1 MPGITT
7 SRRPRHVGRLIA
19 AVLATGALAV
29 GTTAHSAPGTD
40 EGGQRADRAQATSPF
55 TGLPAEP
62 APVLAVKIDNHR
74 DARPHTALEHADIVV
89 VEQVEGGLSRLIGVY
104 ASDVPASVGPVRSAR
119 DYNVE
124 QLRMFD
130 RPALAYSGA
139 AKGVEDVI
147 QDSPLYALSHDTFPG
162 AYYRDES
169 GEAPHNLY
177 VRPADI
183 LAEAPG
189 ASLSDDIGFRFAD
202 DAPEGGV
209 PTETAGVEYP
219 SARTDFTWSAEEDR
233 WLASFDGEPAQTT
246 DGGRL
251 GGRTVVIQEVDMR
264 PSDINPATPYIE
276 TVGEGAATVL
286 RDGRAYET
294 TWRRTDR
301 TSGTTFVRPD
311 GDRMRFDRGQ
321 VWLVYKKA

>member
-1 MPGITT
+1 MPGITPT
-7 SRRPRHVGRLIA
+7 RRPRKAGRLLA
-19 AVLATGALAV
+19 AVLAAGALAA
-29 GTTAHSAPGTD
+29 GTTAYSAPAPDDGAPPRQ
-40 EGGQRADRAQATSPF
+40 EATSPF

-62 APVLAVKIDNHR
+62 APVLAVKVDNHR
-74 DARPHTALEHADIVV
+74 NARPHTGLQHADIVV
-89 VEQVEGGLSRLIGVY
+89 VEQVEGGLGRLIGVY
-104 ASDVPASVGPVRSAR
+104 ASELPSSVGPVRSAR

-139 AKGVEDVI
+139 AEGVEEVI
-147 QDSPLYALSHDTFPG
+147 RKSPLHALSHDTFPS
-162 AYYRDES
+162 AYYRDQN

-183 LAEAPG
+183 LAEAPE

-209 PTETAGVEYP
+209 PTDTAGVAYP
-219 SARTDFTWSAEEDR
+219 SFRADFTWSAEEER
-233 WLASFDGEPAQTT
+233 WLASFDGAPAKTA

-251 GGRTVVIQEVDMR
+251 GGRTVVIQEVEMH

-276 TVGEGAATVL
+276 TVGEGQATVL

-294 TWRRTDR
+294 TWQRTDA
-301 TSGTTFVRPD
+301 TSGTTFLRPD
-311 GDRMRFDRGQ
+311 GERMRFDRGQ
-321 VWLVYKKA
+321 VWLVYKER